1 MILFSSPVV
10 LTGCF
15 QHAKQ
20 GIFYD
25 CTKFG
30 AAFFV
35 FWGKTFILVTQ
46 IYILRLPKLRK
57 KLFLQPSM
65 TEAT

>member
-1 MILFSSPVV
+1 MILFSSPVG

-46 IYILRLPKLRK
+46 IYNLRLPKL
-57 KLFLQPSM
+57 
-65 TEAT
+65 